1 MNPVVLG
8 SQYWLIVMHRGR
20 YTRKNL
26 DETCW
31 PRVTMKLNESVSL
44 GESHSMLVNCCVPR
58 WFICSG
64 DLGWICWAIHPAV
77 ILISLRTSMSEV
89 GISPNDT

>member
-31 PRVTMKLNESVSL
+31 PRVTMNLNESVSL

-64 DLGWICWAIHPAV
+64 DLGWIC
-77 ILISLRTSMSEV
+77 
-89 GISPNDT
+89 